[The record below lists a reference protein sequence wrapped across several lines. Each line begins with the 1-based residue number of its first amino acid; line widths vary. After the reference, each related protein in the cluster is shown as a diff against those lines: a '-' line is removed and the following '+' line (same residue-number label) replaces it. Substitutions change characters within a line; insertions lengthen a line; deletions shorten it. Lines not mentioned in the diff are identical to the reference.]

1 MSKSNSISAAI
12 RRRSGNTTSSSS
24 SSSSSSSNNTITSDG
39 SNQRLTY
46 YSVLKMHEL
55 RLRDIEELMKETLL
69 ISQEEHSNKILE
81 LEETINNL
89 TSELKL
95 MNEKLESNNNDE
107 NNNNDESNNMDNSD
121 NE

>member
-12 RRRSGNTTSSSS
+12 RRRGGNVVSNTEVDNRTASRAASRTTPG
-24 SSSSSSSNNTITSDG
+24 TTP
-39 SNQRLTY
+39 RLTY
-46 YSVLKMHEL
+46 MDILKTHEL

-69 ISQEEHSNKILE
+69 ITQDEQSNKILQ

-95 MNEKLESNNNDE
+95 MNEKQESNNNDE
-107 NNNNDESNNMDNSD
+107 NNNMDNSD